1 MAKKGF
7 NIILFVLVVISAY
20 PSSLNER
27 RRSSINDTTSYSTG
41 EIFAT
46 IRCKAMDE
54 NGGVVYNTDSSY
66 FQGYFV
72 VTNNND
78 SMLSFNLADF
88 LDTSIQNQKAEGYT
102 HLGERWGRS
111 PVRIPFEFKYFFVDE
126 KDSVYVHIMPW
137 GEWADEWQYGN
148 DVLDALR
155 KRQAIILPKQSSVFI
170 PDENN
175 AARLNQTEESGSSV
189 GQPYDLNGR
198 PVTEDFRGIVIK
210 RGKKIL
216 VK

>member
-7 NIILFVLVVISAY
+7 HIILFVLVVISAY

-88 LDTSIQNQKAEGYT
+88 LDTSIQNQKAEGY
-102 HLGERWGRS
+102 
-111 PVRIPFEFKYFFVDE
+111 
-126 KDSVYVHIMPW
+126 
-137 GEWADEWQYGN
+137 
-148 DVLDALR
+148 
-155 KRQAIILPKQSSVFI
+155 
-170 PDENN
+170 
-175 AARLNQTEESGSSV
+175 
-189 GQPYDLNGR
+189 
-198 PVTEDFRGIVIK
+198 
-210 RGKKIL
+210 
-216 VK
+216 